1 MRPRRLEEDS
11 KPCHKMHQ
19 PGTDTIMDTTPPLN
33 RRELATRRAG
43 WPHAIARALAGAGV
57 TPNQFSVLSV
67 VVALAGATLFATS
80 NGRSLYLVLG
90 AVAIQLRLLCNMLD
104 GLLAI
109 EGGLKSATGDL
120 YNEVPDRF
128 ADVALFLGA
137 GYAVPDAWGPL
148 LAWSTA
154 LVAVLTAY
162 VRLLGGS
169 LGLTQEF
176 IGPFAKQHRM
186 FALTVGALVAAVE
199 YSIRGTIISLE
210 VTLVIIHIGSSL
222 TFARRLVRIGRQ
234 LQTR

>member
-1 MRPRRLEEDS
+1 MQLT
-11 KPCHKMHQ
+11 
-19 PGTDTIMDTTPPLN
+19 GTDTTMDPTPPLN

-43 WPHAIARALAGAGV
+43 WPHAIARGLARAGV
-57 TPNQFSVLSV
+57 TPNQISVLSI
-67 VVALAGATLFATS
+67 VVALAGAILFATS
-80 NGRSLYLVLG
+80 RGRPAFLVLG

-137 GYAVPDAWGPL
+137 GYALPGAWGPL
-148 LAWSTA
+148 LGWSTA

-169 LGLTQEF
+169 LGFRQEF

-186 FALTVGALVAAVE
+186 FALTVGALAAAAE
-199 YSIRGTIISLE
+199 SAMRGTIVSLE
-210 VTLVIIHIGSSL
+210 VALVVILVGASF
-222 TFARRLVRIGRQ
+222 TFARRLTRIAIL
-234 LQTR
+234 LQTK